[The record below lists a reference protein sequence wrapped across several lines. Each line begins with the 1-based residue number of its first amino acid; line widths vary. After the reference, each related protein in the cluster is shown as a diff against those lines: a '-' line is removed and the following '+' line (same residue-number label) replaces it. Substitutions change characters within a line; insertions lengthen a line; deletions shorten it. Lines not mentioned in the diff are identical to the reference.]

1 MKKWYDE
8 KHDLTI
14 VYMNLPKDVDEVLT
28 INEDCSYTAII
39 AENRCQAKQ
48 RKAYRHAVSHIE
60 HNELEDGV
68 DVQQAEK
75 RCHDAEP

>member
-39 AENRCQAKQ
+39 AENRCQDKQ